1 MRAGA
6 SWAIVPVKTLTH
18 AKRRLASHLPAAAR
32 RQLVLTMLEDVLAAL
47 AASAAVDRV
56 LVVSPDARVADLA
69 ARTGAMVLREEK
81 LDGLNAAVRKGL
93 RRARAGRAERALVLP
108 ADVPLATAEEI
119 GRVLACTA
127 STPRVRLVASADGE
141 GTNALLLAP
150 PDAIAPGFGRGSFA
164 RHVARA
170 STQACAIDVLQ
181 LPGLASDIDCPSDL
195 AQLLEGDHR
204 AERYAFVALARE
216 QGARQTA
223 LAAQGRF
230 R

>member
-1 MRAGA
+1 MRAGT
-6 SWAIVPVKTLTH
+6 SWAIVPVKSLTH

-56 LVVSPDARVADLA
+56 LVVSPDARVAELA
-69 ARTGAMVLREEK
+69 AARGAMVLRERR

-93 RRARAGRAERALVLP
+93 CRARAGRAVRALVLP
-108 ADVPLATAEEI
+108 ADVPLTTAEEI
-119 GRVLACTA
+119 GRVLDGAGA
-127 STPRVRLVASADGE
+127 APRVRLVASADGQ

-170 STQACAIDVLQ
+170 LAGACAIDVLQ

-195 AQLLEGDHR
+195 ARLLQGNRR
-204 AERYAFVALARE
+204 AERYGFVALARE
-216 QGARQTA
+216 RGARQTA
-223 LAAQGRF
+223 SAAQGRQ